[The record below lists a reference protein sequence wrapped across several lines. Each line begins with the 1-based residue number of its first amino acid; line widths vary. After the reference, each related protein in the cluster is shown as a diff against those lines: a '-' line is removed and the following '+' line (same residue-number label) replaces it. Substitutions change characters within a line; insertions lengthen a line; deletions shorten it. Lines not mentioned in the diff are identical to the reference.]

1 MTDRHLLNKE
11 GSLNLIIGPMFSG
24 KSTRL
29 IQYIRS
35 YKILNYSIMVVKPSL
50 DKRYT
55 ISNEICTHNY
65 DKESCIC
72 YDKNCLNAI
81 FDNNDYNK
89 TNIIIIE
96 EGQFFSDLY
105 NIVKQMTDID
115 KKVVYVTGLNGDSN
129 RELFGEI
136 YKLIPIT
143 DNIEF
148 LHALCMDCKDGTNA
162 IYSKRIVSD
171 NNQILVDGSNSYK
184 AVCRKH
190 FLEK

>member
-1 MTDRHLLNKE
+1 MTDKHQLNKE

-35 YKILNYSIMVVKPSL
+35 YKILGFPIIVVKPSL

-55 ISNEICTHNY
+55 ELNEICTHNY
-65 DKESCIC
+65 DKESCMC
-72 YDKNCLNAI
+72 YDKDCLNDI
-81 FDNNDYNK
+81 FKNNDYK
-89 TNIIIIE
+89 KSNIIIIE
-96 EGQFFSDLY
+96 EGQFFSNLF
-105 NIVKQMTDID
+105 NIVKKMTDID

-136 YKLIPIT
+136 YKLMPLA
-143 DNIEF
+143 DNIEL

-171 NNQILVDGSNSYK
+171 NNQILIDGKKSYK

-190 FLEK
+190 FLKK